1 MTLSI
6 QLFLDLASPLSYLA
20 VYSPLILRAS
30 LDLTAPWYGK
40 DFLPSVFRWIYQA
53 SMVQKASI
61 EQMVLLG

>member
-30 LDLTAPWYGK
+30 LDLTAPWY